1 MHTIIQTDKA
11 PAPIGPYSHAIRA
24 NGFIFISGQIPVNPE
39 RGTLVE
45 SNAEIQ
51 ARQVLKNL
59 EAIVTAAGS
68 SLSKVVKTTVYLVD
82 MKDFPSVNRV
92 YEEFLGDVKP
102 ARATVQVARLP
113 MDARVEIDAVALI

>member
-1 MHTIIQTDKA
+1 MRTTIQTDKA
-11 PAPIGPYSHAIRA
+11 PAPIGPYSQAVRA

-39 RGTLVE
+39 TGTLIK
-45 SNAEIQ
+45 NDAENQ

-68 SLSKVVKTTVYLVD
+68 SLSKMVKTTVYLID

-113 MDARVEIDAVALI
+113 MDARIEIDAVALT

>member
-1 MHTIIQTDKA
+1 MLTIIQTDKA
-11 PAPIGPYSHAIRA
+11 PAPIGPYSQAIRA
-24 NGFIFISGQIPVNPE
+24 NGFIFVSGQIPVNPE
-39 RGTLVE
+39 SGTLVE

-113 MDARVEIDAVALI
+113 MDARIEIDAVALT